1 MFKLGITGGIGSGKT
16 TATKFFANKGAIIFN
31 ADEES
36 KNHLRHSIALQHKII
51 NAFGSAVVGDN
62 HKLNFKS
69 LAEIAFSSKI
79 DQKILNGIMWPEVFV
94 LIDEAMKKAE
104 KENIKLFVV
113 EAALLIEADL
123 QNLFDKTILITA
135 NKNHR
140 IKRAGNRRSIS
151 QSQVLKR
158 MDLQIS
164 EEDKRKSVDNIIENN
179 GTIDKLYIELEK
191 FYSNLFPQQ

>member
-16 TATKFFANKGAIIFN
+16 TASQFFADKGAVIFN
-31 ADEES
+31 ADDES

-69 LAEIAFSSKI
+69 LAEVAFSNKI
-79 DQKILNGIMWPEVFV
+79 DQQILNGIMWPEVFV
-94 LIDEAMKKAE
+94 LIDKAMKKAE
-104 KENIKLFVV
+104 KEKVKVFVV

-140 IKRAGNRRSIS
+140 IERVTSRGDIS
-151 QSQVLKR
+151 PNQVLKR

-164 EEDKRKSVDNIIENN
+164 EEEKRKLIDETIENN
-179 GTIDKLYIELEK
+179 GTIDELKNELEE
-191 FYSNLFPQQ
+191 FYSRFI